1 MKPMLVGEDPM
12 TYATDNL
19 NIVALRYVMTNNQS
33 LHGGSAS
40 FYLRATVPDSL
51 SNDLMTTTQ
60 PLDDSISEVDDGS
73 ACREAHV
80 VNFIRNP
87 YTYGKKSAQ
96 ATQAVSSLSVL
107 DCNGNELNIE
117 NLAEDQ
123 LINIDL
129 VRGQPE
135 VGQNKRIFCMVFFI
149 AHRLVLVTQML
160 VW

>member
-1 MKPMLVGEDPM
+1 M

-19 NIVALRYVMTNNQS
+19 NIVALRYVMTSDQS

-40 FYLRATVPDSL
+40 FYIPATVPDSL
-51 SNDLMTTTQ
+51 SNDRMTTMQ
-60 PLDDSISEVDDGS
+60 PPDDDSISEVDNGS

-87 YTYGKKSAQ
+87 YTYGKKLAP

-135 VGQNKRIFCMVFFI
+135 VGQK
-149 AHRLVLVTQML
+149 
-160 VW
+160 